1 MSVMPQT
8 ASQDGSASQA
18 VAAGEVTSQGEATSG
33 QDKVSAKIYA
43 ELARKEKALR
53 AKEESWK
60 AQLAEKEQG
69 WKAREEEYQ
78 SKYISRDELL
88 HDTLGTLQKAGLSYD
103 QVLQMAMNPPS
114 QEQLINMQLQNK
126 IKELEDKL
134 ESKFSSFEESQKQ
147 SQNKQYEAAL
157 NSIRNEVKN
166 MVTKDPATWELINA
180 NGDDAQEAVVAYIED
195 TFKETGRTMSVAEA
209 AQAIEDH
216 LLAESEKLLSL
227 SKIKSKM
234 APPVPETQPGQAKP
248 QGKTLTHINTPQSNR
263 PLSPRERA
271 MMAFKGQK
279 F

>member
-1 MSVMPQT
+1 MSVMPQAAPT
-8 ASQDGSASQA
+8 DATGSQA
-18 VAAGEVTSQGEATSG
+18 VAAGEVTSQGEATS

-78 SKYISRDELL
+78 TKYISRDELL

-103 QVLQMAMNPPS
+103 QVVQMAMNPPS

-126 IKELEDKL
+126 IKELEEKL
-134 ESKFSSFEESQKQ
+134 DSRFSSFEESQKQ
-147 SQNKQYEAAL
+147 SQSKQYEAAL
-157 NSIRNEVKN
+157 NSIRNEVKT
-166 MVTKDPATWELINA
+166 MVTKDPSTWELINA
-180 NGDDAQEAVVAYIED
+180 NGTDAQDAVVAYIED
-195 TFKETGRTMSVAEA
+195 TFKETGRTMSVQEA

-216 LLAESEKLLSL
+216 LLEESSKLLSL
-227 SKIKSKM
+227 SKIKSKL
-234 APPVPETQPGQAKP
+234 APPVLETQPGQAKP
-248 QGKTLTHINTPQSNR
+248 QGKTLTHTNAPTSTR
-263 PLSPRERA
+263 PLSARDRA